1 MPSDDRALPSME
13 FGNLLYEMGQYK
25 LAKDWHKLA
34 FKYRREQ
41 YGYEN
46 TLTFDDMNRLAM
58 TLDVDE

>member
-1 MPSDDRALPSME
+1 ME